1 MAPPNN
7 NHVNEGGMSGEYMR
21 HEEFNDV
28 GSGKSPKAGKS
39 SKAGK
44 SKDGARDNSKYNN
57 DLDAVSGYETWNS
70 MQLANYFAK
79 HGLGEYHEVLTMH
92 KITGKIAP
100 LLTDTDLKDMGINI
114 VGDRCRF
121 RLQID
126 ALSRKARAITRT
138 QVMWESQE
146 RLFFSCCDACLGTCC
161 GACPEDPSTYK
172 LTQSHLKVRLVTP
185 QRCGPITCCC
195 CTSYAVNNIDLTNV
209 DDVDMVS
216 IPAPFMQQVLCCG
229 EGKDIVDVNT
239 TNEGKIYLTLKMG
252 DGEYASQVILNQIEE
267 SQVMERD

>member
-7 NHVNEGGMSGEYMR
+7 NHINEGGMSGEYMR

-57 DLDAVSGYETWNS
+57 DLDAISGYETWTS

-79 HGLGEYHEVLTMH
+79 NGLGEYHEVLTMH

-138 QVMWESQE
+138 QVRYE
-146 RLFFSCCDACLGTCC
+146 CVC
-161 GACPEDPSTYK
+161 
-172 LTQSHLKVRLVTP
+172 
-185 QRCGPITCCC
+185 
-195 CTSYAVNNIDLTNV
+195 
-209 DDVDMVS
+209 
-216 IPAPFMQQVLCCG
+216 
-229 EGKDIVDVNT
+229 
-239 TNEGKIYLTLKMG
+239 
-252 DGEYASQVILNQIEE
+252 
-267 SQVMERD
+267 